1 MENGKSGQPTE
12 IDQDPAELDHSQ
24 LDQVSG
30 GSKWELSELDASKN
44 EFNPK
49 EISVN
54 RIKFDPEI
62 D

>member
-1 MENGKSGQPTE
+1 MEETKPQVPESSQT
-12 IDQDPAELDHSQ
+12 ELDEEQ